1 MRLGVLTGGGD
12 APGLNAVIRGIVI
25 KANQLGYSVTG
36 FLSGWRSMLDG
47 KSIPLG
53 LEDVETIVRKGGTIL
68 GTSRTNLA
76 KIENGMEKA
85 KVTLKSKNIDC
96 LIAIGGEDTL
106 GVAAKLFKSGVNTI
120 GVPKTIDNDLES
132 TDYTFGFDTAINIAM
147 ECLDRLHT
155 TAESHHRVMVV
166 ELMGRHAGWIA
177 LEAGIAGDAHIILI
191 PEQKFDV
198 DEICNMIQKRV
209 DSGKTYTIIAVS
221 EGALPKSLDQN
232 LTKDNEVDSFGHI
245 KLGGIAEWLAKQIEQ
260 KTKQET
266 RHTVLGHIQR
276 GGAPSAFDR
285 VLGTRMGLKAVALA
299 EEKKFGQMVSLRGTE
314 LFSVSLEEGVKKLKT
329 VSEERYAEA
338 RILMGK

>member
-1 MRLGVLTGGGD
+1 MR
-12 APGLNAVIRGIVI
+12 
-25 KANQLGYSVTG
+25 
-36 FLSGWRSMLDG
+36 
-47 KSIPLG
+47 
-53 LEDVETIVRKGGTIL
+53 
-68 GTSRTNLA
+68 
-76 KIENGMEKA
+76 
-85 KVTLKSKNIDC
+85 
-96 LIAIGGEDTL
+96 
-106 GVAAKLFKSGVNTI
+106 
-120 GVPKTIDNDLES
+120 
-132 TDYTFGFDTAINIAM
+132 
-147 ECLDRLHT
+147 LDRLHT